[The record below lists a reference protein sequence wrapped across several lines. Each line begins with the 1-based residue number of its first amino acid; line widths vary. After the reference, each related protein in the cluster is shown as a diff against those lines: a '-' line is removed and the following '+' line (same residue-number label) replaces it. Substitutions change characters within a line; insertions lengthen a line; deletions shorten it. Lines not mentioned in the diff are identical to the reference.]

1 MAQRD
6 ELLMWLPLKVCDEI
20 VYIRDS
26 LRNAI
31 FRFCSF
37 DEYNIL

>member
-26 LRNAI
+26 LRNAY
-31 FRFCSF
+31 SF